1 MKPNNCRWFM
11 PAIFILLSAGATAE
25 ETSHGEHG
33 EAHHGHKNQIA
44 GFIGITGEDRRDRAI
59 TLGVDYTRWLT
70 PTMGIGIGVE
80 RAFGDLDF
88 TVVAVPLS
96 FRFDRWKF
104 FAGPGTEHS
113 HGHTEFLIRAGV
125 EYAFEQSG
133 YEIAPKFMLDIID
146 GDVVI
151 VGGVAVGFGF

>member
-1 MKPNNCRWFM
+1 MKTGSMRWLLLTV
-11 PAIFILLSAGATAE
+11 FILLGTAARGEEAT
-25 ETSHGEHG
+25 HGEHG
-33 EAHHGHKNQIA
+33 ESHHHHKNLIA
-44 GFIGITGEDRRDRAI
+44 GFIGITGEDRRERAL

-70 PTMGIGIGVE
+70 PTMGIGVGVE

-113 HGHTEFLIRAGV
+113 HGHTEFLIRAGA
-125 EYAFEQSG
+125 EYAFMMDG
-133 YEIAPKFMLDIID
+133 YEIAPKFMLDVVD
-146 GDVVI
+146 GDVVV
-151 VGGVAVGFGF
+151 VGGVAIGLGF